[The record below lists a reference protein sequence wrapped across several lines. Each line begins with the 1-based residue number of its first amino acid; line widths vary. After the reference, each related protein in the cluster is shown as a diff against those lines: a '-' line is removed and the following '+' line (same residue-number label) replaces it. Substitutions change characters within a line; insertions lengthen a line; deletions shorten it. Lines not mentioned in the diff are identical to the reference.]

1 MSLSNTCRNVVL
13 FAKNLEETNMAAV
26 PIRKMKDVKNI
37 INYFLN
43 KGNLRNYLLIV
54 MGINTALRIS
64 DLLMV
69 RWADVYDFKY
79 KRFRKHLTLKE
90 KKTGKRQSI
99 VLNSAIL
106 SALNKY
112 FLHVADKNLMG
123 EEYIFANNRR
133 SKDGKVKPISR
144 QQAYRIINEAGEGS
158 HTGYRVTCHSLR
170 KTFGY
175 HAWRN
180 GVHVALLVEIYN
192 HSGYEMT
199 RRYLGIAQDEQDE
212 VYLKIKLR

>member
-1 MSLSNTCRNVVL
+1 
-13 FAKNLEETNMAAV
+13 MAAV
-26 PIRKMKDVKNI
+26 PIRKMKDVRNI
-37 INYFLN
+37 INYFLE

-79 KRFRKHLTLKE
+79 KRFCKHLALKE
-90 KKTGKRQSI
+90 KKTGKRQS
-99 VLNSAIL
+99 V
-106 SALNKY
+106 ALNDAIITALKKI
-112 FLHVADKNLMG
+112 FPHVPDKGPMG
-123 EEYIFANNRR
+123 EYYIFANNRR
-133 SKDGKVKPISR
+133 SKDGTAKPISR
-144 QQAYRIINEAGEGS
+144 QQAYRIINEAGVGS

-175 HAWRN
+175 HAWRS
-180 GVHVALLVEIYN
+180 GVHMALLVEIYN

-199 RRYLGIAQDEQDE
+199 RRYLGIAQDERDA
-212 VYLKIKLR
+212 VYLKIQLG